1 MHGEVIAEPERLRAN
16 DLVRVIGL
24 LAACKDADSELRIGP
39 LRQPLRAGGNLA
51 RIRLGVRADE

>member
-39 LRQPLRAGGNLA
+39 LGNLCEQEA
-51 RIRLGVRADE
+51 I